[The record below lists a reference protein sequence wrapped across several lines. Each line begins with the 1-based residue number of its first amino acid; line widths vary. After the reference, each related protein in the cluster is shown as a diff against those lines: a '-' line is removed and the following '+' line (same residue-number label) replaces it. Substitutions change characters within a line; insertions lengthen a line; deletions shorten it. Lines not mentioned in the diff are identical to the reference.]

1 MLLQKKLERAMDWLK
16 NKSKNQEENLE
27 NIELEKND
35 LLALFISALLVFGP
49 IILFLF
55 LILFWLAS

>member
-16 NKSKNQEENLE
+16 NKSNSEEDLEE

-35 LLALFISALLVFGP
+35 IFALIISALLVFGP

-55 LILFWLAS
+55 LILFWVVK

>member
-16 NKSKNQEENLE
+16 NKSNSEEDLE
-27 NIELEKND
+27 ESIELEKND
-35 LLALFISALLVFGP
+35 LPALIISALLVFGP

-55 LILFWLAS
+55 LILFWVVK

>member
-1 MLLQKKLERAMDWLK
+1 MMLQKKLDRAMNWLK
-16 NKSKNQEENLE
+16 NKSNDQEIIDE

-55 LILFWLAS
+55 LILFWLAR